1 MDVALRN
8 THRKDAVSF
17 ECEGQL
23 TNVETEF
30 GTSSSSDSKQIF
42 NVLSHTTT
50 PDAVAQDATT
60 PHQMTTSTTAPPQ
73 SLVAPE
79 TRNQFSVRSVHRT
92 SARPKTA
99 PRAAG
104 SGGTAPP
111 PPPRGGGGS

>member
-1 MDVALRN
+1 MDVALRS

-60 PHQMTTSTTAPPQ
+60 TPVDHLNYCTATEPGRHRD
-73 SLVAPE
+73 SE
-79 TRNQFSVRSVHRT
+79 SV
-92 SARPKTA
+92 
-99 PRAAG
+99 
-104 SGGTAPP
+104 
-111 PPPRGGGGS
+111 